1 MNDLQKRT
9 WAEVSLKNIEHNYRS
24 IRCALP
30 EGTKFLGIV
39 KADAYGHGA
48 IEVAKRLE
56 RSGAD
61 YLASA

>member
-9 WAEVSLKNIEHNYRS
+9 WAEVSLNNIEHNYRR
-24 IRCALP
+24 IRSSLP

-48 IEVAKRLE
+48 VEVAKRLE
-56 RSGAD
+56 NA
-61 YLASA
+61 